1 MDTLGSLAFL
11 SRKLKKFSIFNFQFS
26 KRGFTLI
33 EMAIA
38 ITMLVVLLGIMLG
51 YSQGSRKGIELAN
64 NESKLLGLIFNAKA
78 LSQSFILEPLDSTK
92 QVCAYGV
99 HVDRN
104 ARLAFIFQ
112 DMVDADTEDCEIGTS
127 IPSLNVNIFNSGE
140 ALPGAINAF
149 YISDLLEFAPS
160 DPDMPNLNDVVFIP
174 PDPTVIINNDP
185 TDSSNSSV
193 GTKSASIIIAAKE
206 DPDTKFRIVVNHA
219 GQISVE

>member
-112 DMVDADTEDCEIGTS
+112 DMVSSTTENCETG
-127 IPSLNVNIFNSGE
+127 PNVNIFDSGE